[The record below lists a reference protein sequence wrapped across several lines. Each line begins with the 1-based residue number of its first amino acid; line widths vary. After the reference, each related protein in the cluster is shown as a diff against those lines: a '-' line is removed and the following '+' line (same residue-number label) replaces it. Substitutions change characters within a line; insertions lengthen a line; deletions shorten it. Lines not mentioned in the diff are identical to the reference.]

1 MHLSWQNFNNEATKG
16 HLFIHFLIHQ
26 TVMTDPTNSAVHQ
39 WGRINVT
46 KRNTS
51 AANLVAFVFQLHGIV
66 MDQMTAMIIA
76 MKKNVGPFP
85 VQITSTNVTTQNV
98 FSKVSSCIIPLIS
111 SLAFRAENLMLKL
124 DHFLAYICDGKDDC
138 GDNSDESSAHACVP
152 PPFRCPTGQWLC
164 PNVTGRCVNMTSV
177 CDGVLDCPNGAGNTH
192 SIYLFR
198 IYCFYNSSIVFSY
211 LNSEWSRRRTG
222 L

>member
-1 MHLSWQNFNNEATKG
+1 MS
-16 HLFIHFLIHQ
+16 
-26 TVMTDPTNSAVHQ
+26 SAVHQ
-39 WGRINVT
+39 WDQINVI

-66 MDQMTAMIIA
+66 MDPMIVMIIA
-76 MKKNVGPFP
+76 TKKNVGPFH
-85 VQITSTNVTTQNV
+85 VRITSTNVTTQNV
-98 FSKVSSCIIPLIS
+98 FSKVRSFIIIIPLIS
-111 SLAFRAENLMLKL
+111 TLVFRAENLILKL

-177 CDGVLDCPNGAGNTH
+177 CDGVFDCPNGAGNTH
-192 SIYLFR
+192 SFTK
-198 IYCFYNSSIVFSY
+198 SKP
-211 LNSEWSRRRTG
+211 
-222 L
+222 